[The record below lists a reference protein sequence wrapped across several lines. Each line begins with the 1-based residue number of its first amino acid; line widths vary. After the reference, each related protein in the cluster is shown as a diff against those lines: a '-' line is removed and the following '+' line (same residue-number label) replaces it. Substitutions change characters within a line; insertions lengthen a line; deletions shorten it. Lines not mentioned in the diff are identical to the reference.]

1 MPNHDFILQLRLFLW
16 IHQISQIVDYSRYW
30 TYWGTPNLVYPP
42 HPCIYRAAYFLSYYD
57 YESTSFQGS
66 CRAEEKEMG
75 LGRAILIQM
84 LLSLLK
90 FSRFSQGN
98 MPLFVSTLLLI
109 STVLKVLTLTV
120 CCQCLPCFYE
130 EKHFCSPS
138 AIVGSPTPP
147 FHYFFPVEFNMFFIT
162 KNTDFPKWIS

>member
-1 MPNHDFILQLRLFLW
+1 MKKISHPFSKPVCYCVFMDLILLKNKFW
-16 IHQISQIVDYSRYW
+16 NV
-30 TYWGTPNLVYPP
+30 VKKKKK
-42 HPCIYRAAYFLSYYD
+42 
-57 YESTSFQGS
+57 
-66 CRAEEKEMG
+66 KEMG
-75 LGRAILIQM
+75 LGRATLIQM

-120 CCQCLPCFYE
+120 CCQCFPCFYE

-138 AIVGSPTPP
+138 AILGSPTPP
-147 FHYFFPVEFNMFFIT
+147 FHCFFPVEFTMFFIT
-162 KNTDFPKWIS
+162 KNTDFPKWIG